1 MKTIQLTQG
10 LEAIVDESDYEY
22 LNQFKW
28 HAVKNRNCVY
38 AKRDSRGKHISMHWD
53 IMRYM
58 PMLHADHINGNG
70 LDNRRKNLRLATI
83 AQNAMNRGV
92 QKNNKLGVK
101 GVFLVKS
108 GKYRAMIKKN
118 GKNISLGY
126 FSTLKEASDAY
137 NSAAQSLFGPYNPA
151 RNFPVRSI

>member
-10 LEAIVDESDYEY
+10 LTAIVDDSDYEY

-28 HAVKNRNCVY
+28 YATKNRNCAY
-38 AKRDSRGKHISMHWD
+38 ARRYSKGKYISMHWD

-83 AQNAMNRGV
+83 SQNAMNRGV
-92 QKNNKLGVK
+92 HKNNKLGVK
-101 GVFLVKS
+101 GVYLSKS
-108 GKYRAMIKKN
+108 GKYRVIIQKNEKKTH
-118 GKNISLGY
+118 LGY

-137 NSAAQSLFGPYNPA
+137 NSAAKSLFGQYANA
-151 RNFPVRSI
+151 ST